1 MFVDRSISESPGFLY
16 RGTLKNFC
24 EVKTMP
30 TLSMI
35 FRLGIIGCSWL
46 VAASLCCGEARAQ
59 SPEIEA
65 AKKEGSVVVYGTV
78 VPQSMQ
84 INAGFE
90 KKYGIRVEY
99 WRADSTNI
107 MDRALTE
114 WRAGRPGFDVI
125 EGSRAPQMIMK
136 KEELFTSYVPPSSE
150 KFPERFKEKDGLMTA
165 WRALPI
171 SILYNTELV
180 KPGEAPKKWEDLLD
194 TKWRG
199 YIGMPDPSQH
209 STTAAFLWSL
219 RKLMGDKRLDF
230 AKGLAKQNPRMVGA
244 LAPVTDQIIRG
255 EVRVGITYV
264 KYVKQYKGPIDY
276 VLMSQH
282 LSDPNYM
289 SVSAKAHHPNAARL
303 YMEYGCSLE
312 GQKAMAGEGEF
323 VLYPGVNPA
332 IRDADKVA
340 QSMILLDVPT
350 AEELK
355 KLMGEFHKIFYGT

>member
-1 MFVDRSISESPGFLY
+1 MIELNVVGRLWLACFVGLI
-16 RGTLKNFC
+16 
-24 EVKTMP
+24 
-30 TLSMI
+30 
-35 FRLGIIGCSWL
+35 LGC
-46 VAASLCCGEARAQ
+46 ACAFAQ
-59 SPEIEA
+59 ALDIEA
-65 AKKEGSVVVYGTV
+65 AKKEGTVVVYGTV

-107 MDRALTE
+107 MDRGLTE

-125 EGSRAPQMIMK
+125 EGSRAPQIIMK
-136 KEELFTSYVPPSSE
+136 KEGLFAAYVPPSSE
-150 KFPERFKEKDGLMTA
+150 KFPENFKEKDGLITA

-171 SILYNTELV
+171 SILYNTESV
-180 KPGEAPKKWEDLLD
+180 KSADAPAKWDDLLNS
-194 TKWRG
+194 KWRG

-219 RKLMGDKRLDF
+219 RKLMGDKWLDF
-230 AKGLAKQNPRMVGA
+230 AKGLAKQNPRMVSA
-244 LAPVTDQIIRG
+244 LAPVADQIIRG

-276 VLMSQH
+276 VVMDRH

-289 SVSAKAHHPNAARL
+289 SVGAKARHPNAARL
-303 YMEYGCSLE
+303 YLEYGCSEE
-312 GQKAMAGEGEF
+312 GQKAMAAEGEF
-323 VLYPGVNPA
+323 VLYPGVSPA

-340 QSMILLDVPT
+340 QRMVLLDVPT
-350 AEELK
+350 ADELK
-355 KLMGEFHKIFYGT
+355 KLMGDFHKIFFGT

>member
-1 MFVDRSISESPGFLY
+1 MISSLLMRWSG
-16 RGTLKNFC
+16 
-24 EVKTMP
+24 
-30 TLSMI
+30 MI
-35 FRLGIIGCSWL
+35 VLADVLAFASWCHL
-46 VAASLCCGEARAQ
+46 AQ
-59 SPEIEA
+59 AQAPDVEA

-78 VPQSMQ
+78 PPQSMQ
-84 INAGFE
+84 INQGFE
-90 KKYGIRVEY
+90 KKYGIRVDY

-114 WRAGRPGFDVI
+114 WRAGRPRFDVV
-125 EGSRAPQMIMK
+125 EGSRAPQIIMK
-136 KEELFTSYVPPSSE
+136 KEGLFIGYVPPSSE
-150 KFPERFKEKDGLMTA
+150 KFPENFKERDALMTA

-180 KPGEAPKKWEDLLD
+180 KTDEAPKNWEDLLD
-194 TKWRG
+194 AKWKG
-199 YIGMPDPSQH
+199 FIGMPDPSQH

-219 RKLMGDKRLDF
+219 RNIIGERWLDF
-230 AKGLAKQNPRMVGA
+230 VKGLAMQKPHMVTA
-244 LAPVTDQIIRG
+244 LAPVTDEIVRG

-276 VLMSQH
+276 VLMDKF
-282 LSDPNYM
+282 LADPNYM
-289 SVSAKAHHPNAARL
+289 SVGVRAHHPNAAKL

-332 IRDADKVA
+332 IKNADKVS
-340 QSMILLDVPT
+340 QNMILLDVPT

-355 KLMGEFHKIFYGT
+355 KLTNDFRKIFFGT

>member
-1 MFVDRSISESPGFLY
+1 MKTFSTVLRFAILY
-16 RGTLKNFC
+16 GVC
-24 EVKTMP
+24 
-30 TLSMI
+30 
-35 FRLGIIGCSWL
+35 L
-46 VAASLCCGEARAQ
+46 VAANLGGEARAQ
-59 SPEIEA
+59 SPDIEV

-114 WRAGRPGFDVI
+114 WRAGRPGFDII
-125 EGSRAPQMIMK
+125 EGSRAPQIIMK
-136 KEELFTSYVPPSSE
+136 EEGLFASYVPPSAE
-150 KFPERFKEKDGLMTA
+150 KFSETFKEKDGLMTA

-171 SILYNTELV
+171 GILYNTESV
-180 KPGEAPKKWEDLLD
+180 KSADAPKTWDDLLD
-194 TKWRG
+194 SKWRG
-199 YIGMPDPSQH
+199 AIGMPDPSQH
-209 STTAAFLWSL
+209 STTAAFLSSL
-219 RKLMGDKRLDF
+219 RKVMGDKWLNF
-230 AKGLAKQNPRMVGA
+230 AKRLAKQKPRMVSA

-276 VLMSQH
+276 VLMDQH

-289 SVSAKAHHPNAARL
+289 SVGSKARHPNAAKL
-303 YMEYGCSLE
+303 YMEYGCSAE

-323 VLYPGVNPA
+323 VLYPGVSPA

-340 QSMILLDVPT
+340 QRMILLDVPT
-350 AEELK
+350 ADELK
-355 KLMGEFHKIFYGT
+355 KLMGEFHKMFYEE

>member
-1 MFVDRSISESPGFLY
+1 MIELNVVGRLWLACFVGLI
-16 RGTLKNFC
+16 
-24 EVKTMP
+24 
-30 TLSMI
+30 
-35 FRLGIIGCSWL
+35 LGC
-46 VAASLCCGEARAQ
+46 ACAFAQ
-59 SPEIEA
+59 APDIEA

-107 MDRALTE
+107 MDRGLTE

-125 EGSRAPQMIMK
+125 EGSRAPQIIMK
-136 KEELFTSYVPPSSE
+136 KEGLFAAYVPPSSE
-150 KFPERFKEKDGLMTA
+150 KFPENFKEKDGLITA

-171 SILYNTELV
+171 SILYNTESV
-180 KPGEAPKKWEDLLD
+180 KSADAPAKWDDLLNS
-194 TKWRG
+194 KWRG

-219 RKLMGDKRLDF
+219 RKLMGDKWLDF
-230 AKGLAKQNPRMVGA
+230 AKGLAKQNPRMVSA
-244 LAPVTDQIIRG
+244 LAPVADQIIRG

-276 VLMSQH
+276 VVMDRH

-289 SVSAKAHHPNAARL
+289 SVGAKARHPNAARL
-303 YMEYGCSLE
+303 YLEYGCSEE
-312 GQKAMAGEGEF
+312 GQKAMAAEGEF
-323 VLYPGVNPA
+323 VLYPGVSPA

-340 QSMILLDVPT
+340 QRMVLLDVPT
-350 AEELK
+350 ADELK
-355 KLMGEFHKIFYGT
+355 KLMGDFHKIFFGT